1 MALIQVIEE
10 SLATLA
16 RRKRRLIAEKLT
28 LPAGTLVPR
37 RIGGQDYIYRNRR
50 NGQFVRAE
58 YVGKQSGA
66 AAKAAV
72 ALDKRRRVVKRELKE
87 TITDLKRLRMNK
99 ALSKHDYVE
108 VLTRL
113 YAEFTRHGLWEYGVE
128 LIGTWCFRVYAE
140 KFRLNVNPELTRT
153 LDVDFLIQ
161 VPYEGPDLDIDR
173 LLDEL
178 GFIKK
183 FKDDMSVYYE
193 GAGLEIEF
201 LTPTR
206 NKRGKAMAQDV
217 PQLRVRPEPVELL
230 DILLKNPMTITLVGG
245 EKVKVP
251 SLPAFMLQKMMI
263 ACTFW
268 RMPKK
273 RKDQSQIEA
282 VAQEIARTPALVKE
296 TKTLMKGLTGG
307 RCQVAK
313 TLKDMQDHFPEY
325 SGALTAVFKQA
336 APRLLEECG
345 EEDENY
351 TTSPG

>member
-1 MALIQVIEE
+1 MALNQVIEE

-16 RRKRRLIAEKLT
+16 RRKKRLIAEKLT
-28 LPAGTLVPR
+28 LPAGTIVCR
-37 RIGGQDYIYRNRR
+37 RIGGQEYVYRNRR
-50 NGQFVRAE
+50 DGKVVRTA
-58 YVGKQSGA
+58 YLGRQSDA

-72 ALDKRRRVVKRELKE
+72 AQGKRRRIVERELKE
-87 TITDLKRLRMNK
+87 TIANLKRLRMNK
-99 ALSKHDYVE
+99 SLSEHDYVA
-108 VLTRL
+108 VLSRL
-113 YAEFTRHGLWEYGVE
+113 YAEFTRRGLWEYGVE

-161 VPYEGPDLDIDR
+161 VPYEGPDLDIDG

-183 FKDDMSVYYE
+183 FKHDMSVYYE

-206 NKRGKAMAQDV
+206 NKRGKAMAQDI

-230 DILLKNPMTITLVGG
+230 DILFKNPMTIALAGG
-245 EKVKVP
+245 EKVKTP

-263 ACTFW
+263 ACTLW

-296 TKTLMKGLTGG
+296 TKALMQGLKEG
-307 RCQVAK
+307 RCQVAR
-313 TLKDMQDHFPEY
+313 TLKDMQNNFPEY

-336 APRLLEECG
+336 VPRLLEECG
-345 EEDENY
+345 EE
-351 TTSPG
+351 G